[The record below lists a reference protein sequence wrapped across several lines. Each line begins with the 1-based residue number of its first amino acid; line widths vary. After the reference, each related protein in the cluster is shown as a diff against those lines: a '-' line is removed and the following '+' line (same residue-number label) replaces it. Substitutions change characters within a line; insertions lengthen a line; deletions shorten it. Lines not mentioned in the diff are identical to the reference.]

1 MIGITAYG
9 AYIPRYRIGREV
21 FRQAW
26 GMQYSPGE
34 RAVAYYDE
42 DSVTMAHA
50 AAVDCLG
57 NANAGGMEALF
68 LASTTLPY
76 KEKQMASLLAAA
88 MDLPATVRT
97 ADFTDSLRAG
107 TLAMSSALDAV
118 KSGSAPRV
126 LVVSADCRM
135 GIPTSAREQIFGDGA
150 AAFRFGHED
159 VAVEIEASHSVNTEI
174 TDVWRRNRD
183 PFPSGWEDRWAILYG
198 YLAPLQEAI
207 KGLLEKTGR
216 TPKDFSRV
224 ILPAPDYRSHQELVR
239 SLGFDPKA
247 QAQDPLLNTI
257 GATGAAH
264 APMMLAA
271 ALESAKAGERILLA
285 NYGNGADAFAL
296 RITENIRKIKPFR
309 GIAAHLKS
317 KRPLGSYERFLRWR
331 EVVEVEGSRRQQP
344 FSSPTVLYRES
355 GWLLPL
361 KGSKC
366 RRCGLMDF
374 PPQRVCYQCG
384 SKDAFDLIPLAK
396 TGKVF
401 TYTEDYLTGAAFEE
415 FAGTVVLDLDGGGR
429 FRALTSETEAGET
442 HIDMPMELV
451 FRKIH
456 EGAGYNN
463 YFWKARP
470 TR

>member
-1 MIGITAYG
+1 MVGITAYG
-9 AYIPRYRIGREV
+9 AYIPRYRLGRDV

-42 DSVTMAHA
+42 DSITMAHA
-50 AAVDCLG
+50 AAMDSLG
-57 NANAGGMEALF
+57 AADATAIGALF
-68 LASTTLPY
+68 LAATTLPY
-76 KEKQMASLLAAA
+76 KEKQTASLIATA
-88 MDLPATVRT
+88 MDLPRTVRT
-97 ADFTDSLRAG
+97 GDFTDSLRAG
-107 TLAMSSALDAV
+107 AQAMNAALDAV
-118 KSGSAPRV
+118 RSGSVRKA
-126 LVVSADCRM
+126 LVTAADCRM
-135 GIPTSAREQIFGDGA
+135 GLPTSAREQLFGDGA
-150 AAFRFGHED
+150 AAFVIGTEGVLAEFES
-159 VAVEIEASHSVNTEI
+159 AYSVNTEI

-183 PFPSGWEDRWAILYG
+183 PFVSGWEERWAILYG
-198 YLAPLQEAI
+198 YLAPLREAVQ
-207 KGLLEKTGR
+207 GLLEKMGR

-239 SLGFDPKA
+239 SLGFDPKT
-247 QAQDPLLNTI
+247 QAQDPLF
-257 GATGAAH
+257 GAVGASGTAH

-271 ALESAKAGERILLA
+271 ALEEAKPGDRMLFAA
-285 NYGNGADAFAL
+285 YGNGADAFAL
-296 RITENIRKIKPFR
+296 RITEHIQTFKPVR
-309 GIAAHLKS
+309 GMAGHLKS

-331 EVVEVEGSRRQQP
+331 GLVEVEGSRRQQP
-344 FSSPTVLYRES
+344 FSSPTVLHREG

-366 RRCGLMDF
+366 RRCGLIDF

-384 SKDAFDLIPLAK
+384 SKDEFDLIPLAK
-396 TGKVF
+396 AGKVF

-429 FRALTSETEAGET
+429 FRALTSESEAGET
-442 HIDMPMELV
+442 RIDMPMELV
-451 FRKIH
+451 FRNIH

-470 TR
+470 VR